1 MRAAY
6 YEHTGPARAVLHV
19 GCVET
24 PVPTADEVLVRVYA
38 SAVNP
43 SDTKSRSGGP
53 AAATMSY
60 PRVIPHQDGAGVI
73 EAVGKDVRSVR
84 LGDRVWI
91 HEAQWRRPFGSCA
104 ECIALPESHVAR
116 LPGNVTFAHGA
127 CLGIPAMTAHHC
139 VFADGPVAGQT
150 VLVTGGS
157 GAVGFYAVQFA
168 KRGGAQ
174 VIATVNTEQK
184 AERARQAGADHVI
197 NYASED
203 VPAAVKDITGT
214 GVDRIVEVALGPN
227 LPISVQILRPNGI
240 IATYASDGDPEPR
253 LPFGSLRAKN
263 ATLRTV
269 LVYELPQSAKDHAIR
284 DITAALESGE
294 LQHQIHAEMSVDE
307 VVRAH
312 EIVESGNRNGAVI
325 VLPG

>member
-6 YEHTGPARAVLHV
+6 YEHTGPARDVLHV

-24 PVPTADEVLVRVYA
+24 PVPTAGEVLVRVYA

-43 SDTKSRSGGP
+43 SDTKSRSGGS

-73 EAVGKDVRSVR
+73 EAVGEDVRSVR

-104 ECIALPESHVAR
+104 EFIALPESRVAG

-127 CLGIPAMTAHHC
+127 CLGIPAMTAHRC
-139 VFADGPVAGQT
+139 VFADGPVTGQT
-150 VLVTGGS
+150 ILVTGGS

-184 AERARQAGADHVI
+184 AERAKQAGADHVI

-203 VPAAVKDITGT
+203 VPAAVKDITRT
-214 GVDRIVEVALGPN
+214 GVDRIIEVALGPN

-240 IATYASDGDPEPR
+240 IAAYASDADPEPK
-253 LPFGSLRAKN
+253 LPFGALRAKN
-263 ATLRTV
+263 ATLRSV
-269 LVYELPQSAKDHAIR
+269 LVYGLPQSAKDHAIR
-284 DITAALESGE
+284 EITAALESGE
-294 LQHQIHAEMSVDE
+294 LQHQIHAEMPLDE